1 MAYAIIGHSAAHIA
15 EGARFEVFHH
25 EYQGFGTF
33 SRYGELW
40 LGPLNEYGQVPGI
53 YAHPRRTFIMCD
65 DGVERLID
73 RYSLNSTTETTQ
85 AGLLT
90 EPTIV
95 EPGFKRIDDLPYMDH
110 LWPGDIV
117 EIAEARAQ
125 GFGDSTILAL
135 ITEPLKPLEYAVHIE
150 GLPSTMNHTIR
161 HEQIASEHA
170 TVVRKHNVRWLYE
183 DPSQMRFPSD
193 VDELKFWCQAGI
205 SKRHHDRNQSELTLF
220 SWNLRFECGDVDFI
234 AQVGAGNFAGYK
246 LHEIFIGRMARVRA
260 LTERVFGQAIKDE
273 ILKERSGR
281 AKVTFS

>member
-1 MAYAIIGHSAAHIA
+1 MTYAIIGHRAVHIS

-53 YAHPRRTFIMCD
+53 YAHPRRTFIKCD

-73 RYSLNSTTETTQ
+73 RYSLNPTAETIQ
-85 AGLLT
+85 LGLLT

-95 EPGFKRIDDLPYMDH
+95 KPGFKRIGDLPYTDH
-110 LWPGDIV
+110 LWPGDVV
-117 EIAEARAQ
+117 EVAEERAC
-125 GFGDSTILAL
+125 GFGDCTILAL
-135 ITEPLKPLEYAVHIE
+135 ITEPLKPLEYVIHVE

-183 DPSQMRFPSD
+183 DPSRMNFPSD
-193 VDELKFWCQAGI
+193 DEELEFWTQTGI
-205 SKRHHDRNQSELTLF
+205 SKRKPVGGSSTLL
-220 SWNLRFECGDVDFI
+220 NCGLMFRCADADFI
-234 AQVGAGNFAGYK
+234 APYGSEVFSAYK
-246 LHEIFIGRMARVRA
+246 LNEIFIGRLARVRA
-260 LTERVFGQAIKDE
+260 LTERMFGKAIEDE
-273 ILKERSGR
+273 IAKGR
-281 AKVTFS
+281 ARRANVILS